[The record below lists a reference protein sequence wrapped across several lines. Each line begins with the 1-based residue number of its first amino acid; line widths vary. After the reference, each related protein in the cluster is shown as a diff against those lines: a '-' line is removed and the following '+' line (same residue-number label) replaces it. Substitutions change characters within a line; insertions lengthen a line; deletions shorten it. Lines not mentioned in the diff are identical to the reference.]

1 MATAKEEN
9 TKLAEI
15 AAEITK
21 ELIKANPKSFDGY
34 SSAVSAFKN
43 IYDAIVSKVGK

>member
-1 MATAKEEN
+1 MATEKEEN

-21 ELIKANPKSFDGY
+21 ELIKANPNKFDTY
-34 SSAVSAFKN
+34 TAAVSAFKS
-43 IYDAIVSKVGK
+43 IYDALASKVGK